1 VMIVEFTP
9 DSFFVEEITSD
20 GITLELGKTY
30 SFEKPAP
37 ERDFFTHFVL
47 QKREWNTVQALGAIA
62 RNLHVKPS
70 RFDFAGTKDRQATT
84 TQLCSV
90 FALPP
95 ERLLQARV
103 KDVQINGAWKAD
115 AKVRLGN
122 LLGNRF
128 TIKTDKPVN
137 AIPSFPNYFGEQR
150 FGSGRKNTAKI
161 GKLILQGDYEN
172 AVRSYLCDSEGEE
185 NIDAVRARETLLG
198 ENDFAAAAAYF
209 PHHLKYELS
218 MLRSLSKE
226 PTNYIAAIRALPR
239 SLQLMFVHAVQSDLF
254 NKRIDLHLPPTST
267 CGKDAHDF
275 PSVAVEGADFAL
287 GNIIGYS
294 NAISEDERIL
304 LESEGLAQDSFKLK
318 AMPELS
324 AKGTLRLLEAP
335 IMNFENADGGFR
347 FSLPKGCYATVAV
360 KYILNE

>member
-1 VMIVEFTP
+1 MEFTP
-9 DSFFVEEITSD
+9 DTFFVEEITSD
-20 GITLELGKTY
+20 GVILELGKAY

-90 FALPP
+90 FALPA

-137 AIPSFPNYFGEQR
+137 PVASFSNYFGEQR

-161 GKLILQGDYEN
+161 GKLILQGDYEA

-185 NIDAVRARETLLG
+185 NVDAVRARETLLG
-198 ENDFAAAAAYF
+198 EGDFAAAAVYF
-209 PHHLKYELS
+209 PHHLKYEIT
-218 MLRSLSKE
+218 MLRSLSSK
-226 PTNYIAAIRALPR
+226 PTDFIAAIRALPR
-239 SLQLMFVHAVQSDLF
+239 SLQLMFVHAFQSDLF
-254 NKRIDLHLPPTST
+254 NKRIDLRLPPSAT
-267 CGKDAHDF
+267 CGRDAHGF
-275 PSVAVEGADFAL
+275 PSAATEGTDFTL
-287 GNIIGYS
+287 GNVIGYS
-294 NAISEDERIL
+294 SVISEDERIL
-304 LESEGLAQDSFKLK
+304 LEAEGLSQEAFRLK

-335 IMNFENADGGFR
+335 VMNFENVEGGIR
-347 FSLPKGCYATVAV
+347 FALPKGCYATVAV

>member
-1 VMIVEFTP
+1 MDFTP
-9 DSFFVEEITSD
+9 DTFFVEEITSD
-20 GITLELGKTY
+20 GTVLELNKQY
-30 SFEKPAP
+30 AFEKPSP

-90 FALPP
+90 FALPQ

-103 KDVQINGAWKAD
+103 KDVQINGAWKAN
-115 AKVRLGN
+115 AKVRLGD

-128 TIKTDKPVN
+128 TIKTDKPAN
-137 AIPSFPNYFGEQR
+137 AVPSFPNYFGEQR

-185 NIDAVRARETLLG
+185 NVDAVRARETLVG
-198 ENDFAAAAAYF
+198 EGDFSAAAVYF
-209 PHHLKYELS
+209 PHHLKYELT
-218 MLRSLSKE
+218 MLHALSKE

-239 SLQLMFVHAVQSDLF
+239 SLQLMFVHAFQSDLF
-254 NKRIDLHLPPTST
+254 NKRLDLKMPPSAT
-267 CGKDAHDF
+267 CGRDTHGF
-275 PSVAVEGADFAL
+275 PSAATEGADFQL
-287 GNIIGYS
+287 GNVIGYS
-294 NAISEDERIL
+294 SVISEDERIL
-304 LESEGLAQDSFKLK
+304 LESEGLAQESFKLK

-324 AKGTLRLLEAP
+324 AKGTLRLLDAP
-335 IMNFENADGGFR
+335 VINFENVDGGIR

>member
-1 VMIVEFTP
+1 LQFTP
-9 DSFFVEEITSD
+9 DTFFVEEITSD
-20 GITLELGKTY
+20 GTVLELGKTY
-30 SFEKPAP
+30 SFEKPSP

-90 FALPP
+90 FALAP

-103 KDVQINGAWKAD
+103 KDIQINGAWKAD
-115 AKVRLGN
+115 AKIRLGN

-128 TIKTDKPVN
+128 TIKTDKPAN

-150 FGSGRKNTAKI
+150 FGSGRGNTAKT
-161 GKLILQGDYEN
+161 GRLILAGDYEA

-185 NIDAVRARETLLG
+185 NIDAVRARETLVG
-198 ENDFAAAAAYF
+198 EGDFAAAAQYF
-209 PHHLKYELS
+209 PHHLKYEIT
-218 MLRSLSKE
+218 MLRSLSSR
-226 PTNYIAAIRALPR
+226 PTDFIAALRSLPR
-239 SLQLMFVHAVQSDLF
+239 PLQLMFVHAFQSDLF
-254 NKRIDLHLPPTST
+254 NKRLDLQLPPTST
-267 CGKDAHDF
+267 CGKDAHGF
-275 PSVAVEGADFAL
+275 PSAATEGTDFAL
-287 GNIIGYS
+287 GNVIGYT

-304 LESEGLAQDSFKLK
+304 LEAEGLAQDSFKLK

-324 AKGTLRLLEAP
+324 AKGTLRLLDAP
-335 IMNFENADGGFR
+335 IINFEKLDDGVR